1 MGVLDKIIKL
11 TKQLYPTG
19 RAFNYPDEGVTYKL
33 HKSLAQSEKRAVDDL
48 NSILFQILPDNANF
62 TADDATRW
70 EQRLGMINGSL
81 LSLADRKAAI
91 LRKINHPGDI
101 PARQSH
107 DYLQD
112 QLQAAG
118 FDVYVHENT
127 NNQTIEDVLSLN
139 GNVQQFG
146 QAQFGDFQFGNVS
159 SYYSNLFD
167 SIQFGDSSFV
177 TFQWGNPSYY
187 NNKVVNHIP
196 QSLDIYF
203 NIGSN
208 LTSTFFIGGA
218 VLGDFVNVDVARRDE
233 FRQLIL
239 KIKPVQTVGYLLV
252 NYI

>member
-1 MGVLDKIIKL
+1 MGVLDKIINL

-19 RAFNYPDEGVTYKL
+19 RAFNYPDGGVMYKL
-33 HKSLAQSEKRAVDDL
+33 HKALGQSEKRAVEDL
-48 NSILFQILPDNANF
+48 QSILFQILPDNANF

-70 EQRLGMINGSL
+70 EQRLGMINGSA
-81 LSLADRKAAI
+81 LSLSDRKSAI

-139 GNVQQFG
+139 LNFQQFG
-146 QAQFGDFQFGNVS
+146 QAQFGDFQFGNVY
-159 SYYSNLFD
+159 SYYSSLFD
-167 SIQFGDSSFV
+167 SIQFGDSSFGS
-177 TFQWGNPSYY
+177 FQWGKSNYY
-187 NNKVVNHIP
+187 KNKVVNHIP
-196 QSLDIYF
+196 QSLGVYF

-218 VLGDFVNVDVARRDE
+218 VLGDFVNVDLLRRDE

-239 KIKPVQTVGYLLV
+239 KTKPVQTVGYLLV
-252 NYI
+252 DYI